1 MADDKTQPAT
11 PRRRER
17 AVRDGDLWQPRELAP
32 AVVLALMTLAL
43 ALAGTAGWH
52 GLAGWFAD
60 VLGRG
65 EDMDVPWAA
74 PVVLAWLAGPALL
87 AGVAALA
94 AAFAVNRQLSG
105 AALTPRWS
113 RLDPGAGLRRI
124 ISAQGGVQAL
134 TALAKLALVGAVGLT
149 VLVPAVPT
157 LVAAD
162 VDDLSAV
169 GRSLLRLL
177 VLASGAGLAIAVID
191 AGGSW
196 WIRERRLRM
205 SLDEVK
211 REQREND
218 GAPEVKAALK
228 RAQYAAA
235 TRRLQSS
242 LADAAVVVVNPVH
255 FAVAMRYR
263 SGVDAAPVVVE
274 KGRLDQ
280 ARAII
285 DVARALKVPV
295 VRAPRLARALF
306 FTARRGQMVRE
317 ELFAAVATVIAFVL
331 SFDDPEHEA
340 APFVPVPPAY
350 DFDERGRRRKPG
362 PPVPLQGM

>member
-11 PRRRER
+11 PRRREQ
-17 AVRDGDLWQPRELAP
+17 AVRDGDLWQPREIAP
-32 AVVLALMTLAL
+32 AAVLALATLVL
-43 ALAGTAGWH
+43 ALAGAAGWQR
-52 GLAGWFAD
+52 LAAWFAD
-60 VLGRG
+60 VMAHAD
-65 EDMDVPWAA
+65 DMTVGWVTPI
-74 PVVLAWLAGPALL
+74 VLAWLMGPAVIAGL
-87 AGVAALA
+87 AAVAAA
-94 AAFAVNRQLSG
+94 VAVNRQVSG
-105 AALTPRWS
+105 NVLTPRWS
-113 RLDPGAGLRRI
+113 RISPRAGLRRI
-124 ISAQGGVQAL
+124 LSTQGGVQAL
-134 TALAKLALVGAVGLT
+134 TAIAKLVLIGAAGLSALL
-149 VLVPAVPT
+149 PAVPELGT
-157 LVAAD
+157 AD
-162 VDDLSAV
+162 IDDWSKMA
-169 GRSLLRLL
+169 GALLRLL
-177 VLASGAGLAIAVID
+177 VLASGAAFAIALID

-242 LADAAVVVVNPVH
+242 LADAAVVVVNPIH

-263 SGVDAAPVVVE
+263 SGVDAAPIVVE

-285 DVARALKVPV
+285 DVARTLKVPV

-331 SFDDPEHEA
+331 SFDHPEQEA
-340 APFVPVPPAY
+340 APAIPVPPAF

-362 PPVPLQGM
+362 VPVPL